1 MRVGAVPSRITTTAG
16 LIFLALGGCTPAL
29 DNLRGRPDREE
40 AIVPTSA
47 ALAATCV
54 ADSAARAGGEI
65 LETNEDPEL
74 TSSFIIVRYKKFE
87 GGGPDFNAWYQF
99 SPRDGKNARVVYTFD
114 AAAPYRP
121 AARDVVLGPIK
132 ACAGGPVSAG
142 SPN

>member
-1 MRVGAVPSRITTTAG
+1 MKIVGVPAGVTATAG

-40 AIVPTSA
+40 AMVPTSA

-65 LETNEDPEL
+65 LETNDDPEL
-74 TSSFIIVRYKKFE
+74 YSSFIIVRYKKSE
-87 GGGPDFNAWYQF
+87 GGGPEFNAWYQF

-114 AAAPYRP
+114 AGTPYRS
-121 AARDVVLGPIK
+121 AAREVVLGPIV
-132 ACAGGPVSAG
+132 ACAGSPVPQG

>member
-1 MRVGAVPSRITTTAG
+1 MSVRAAPACIATVTG
-16 LIFLALGGCTPAL
+16 LIVIALGACTPTL

-74 TSSFIIVRYKKFE
+74 TSSFIIVRYKKSD

-121 AARDVVLGPIK
+121 AARELVLAAIK
-132 ACAGGPVSAG
+132 ACAGGPV
-142 SPN
+142 P

>member
-1 MRVGAVPSRITTTAG
+1 MKVGAVPARITTTAG

-65 LETNEDPEL
+65 LETDEDPEL
-74 TSSFIIVRYKKFE
+74 TSSFVIVRYKKSE
-87 GGGPDFNAWYQF
+87 ASGPDFNAWYQF

-114 AAAPYRP
+114 AATPYRP

-132 ACAGGPVSAG
+132 ACAGGPV
-142 SPN
+142 P

>member
-1 MRVGAVPSRITTTAG
+1 MKVGAVPARITTTAG

-87 GGGPDFNAWYQF
+87 GGGPDFNACYQF

-114 AAAPYRP
+114 AATPYRP

-132 ACAGGPVSAG
+132 ACAGGPV
-142 SPN
+142 P

>member
-1 MRVGAVPSRITTTAG
+1 MRVGAVRARITTTAG
-16 LIFLALGGCTPAL
+16 LIFLALGGCTPTL

-40 AIVPTSA
+40 AVVPTSA

-54 ADSAARAGGEI
+54 ADSAARTGGEI

-74 TSSFIIVRYKKFE
+74 TSSFIIVRYKKSE
-87 GGGPDFNAWYQF
+87 GAGPEFNAWYQF

-114 AAAPYRP
+114 AATPYRA

-132 ACAGGPVSAG
+132 ACAGGPVPAG